1 MNQREKSEKINVL
14 TIVIDL
20 NTVQWGK
27 RSQEGNQG
35 IGIKFTEMMNHLFV
49 FINTYL
55 MTKHH
60 NRISIIF
67 SGSKRYEENRL
78 INLVKSSILLRKLQ
92 KMEKM

>member
-1 MNQREKSEKINVL
+1 MSTTREKSEKINVL
-14 TIVIDL
+14 TIVIDI

-27 RSQEGNQG
+27 RSQEGNQE

-67 SGSKRYEENRL
+67 SGNSEPFNSSRVSVAVLSCEAGTNPL
-78 INLVKSSILLRKLQ
+78 IL
-92 KMEKM
+92 